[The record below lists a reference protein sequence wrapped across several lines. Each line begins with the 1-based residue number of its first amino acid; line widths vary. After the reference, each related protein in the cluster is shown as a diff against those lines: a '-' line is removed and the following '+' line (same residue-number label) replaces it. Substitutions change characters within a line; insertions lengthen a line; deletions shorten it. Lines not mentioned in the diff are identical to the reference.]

1 MKNFKKV
8 MGVMMASAMTA
19 SVLAGCG
26 SSKSAATA
34 DTQSAAAGTET
45 GAASTDSTA
54 AAGGTFKIGTIGP
67 LTGDNAAY
75 GLAVQYGAEIAVDEI
90 NKNGGINGYQV
101 ELKSEDDET
110 DNQKSVNAYN
120 TLKDW
125 GMQFLDGSTTSACS
139 IAVADYTKQDNMFQ
153 ITPSGSAPDCVKNDN
168 VFRVC
173 FADPAQGTASAQYIA
188 AHKLGTKIGIIYDSS
203 DVYSNGIY
211 QAFVQEAQKQGLTVV
226 SQEAFT
232 ADSKTDFSV
241 QLQKAKDGGADLLF
255 LPIYYQ
261 QAALIF
267 QQADKMGYKPLYFG
281 CDGFDGILTV
291 KNFDTSLAEGAML
304 LTPFAA
310 DAQDDLT
317 QNFVKAYEAKYNLT
331 PNQFAADSY
340 DAIYAIKAAA
350 EKADLTPDMS
360 VSDICDKMKEAMTQI
375 TLKGLTSEKM
385 TWEATGEPNKEPK
398 AVVIKDG
405 KYVSAQ

>member
-45 GAASTDSTA
+45 GAASTDSAA

-255 LPIYYQ
+255 LPIYYLR
-261 QAALIF
+261 ALCF
-267 QQADKMGYKPLYFG
+267 
-281 CDGFDGILTV
+281 
-291 KNFDTSLAEGAML
+291 
-304 LTPFAA
+304 
-310 DAQDDLT
+310 
-317 QNFVKAYEAKYNLT
+317 
-331 PNQFAADSY
+331 
-340 DAIYAIKAAA
+340 
-350 EKADLTPDMS
+350 
-360 VSDICDKMKEAMTQI
+360 
-375 TLKGLTSEKM
+375 
-385 TWEATGEPNKEPK
+385 
-398 AVVIKDG
+398 
-405 KYVSAQ
+405 